1 MMLTSSRRT
10 QELNLLELEQ
20 DLTGHGS
27 KMQKSLFKLSRT
39 TLHFFSPLEHNKKIA
54 SPRAPGGAKKK
65 YMYLTELDLL
75 GLVTSEHK
83 WAEKELFLH
92 TLNNF
97 ITHI

>member
-1 MMLTSSRRT
+1 MAPKCRKACSSS
-10 QELNLLELEQ
+10 LEL
-20 DLTGHGS
+20 LYI
-27 KMQKSLFKLSRT
+27 
-39 TLHFFSPLEHNKKIA
+39 FFSPLEHNKKIA

-83 WAEKELFLH
+83 WAKKELFLH

-97 ITHI
+97 NYTHLIKA